1 MPRAPNEKA
10 KQAQEMYRK
19 GMKLIEIAQQLELPA
34 GTVRRWKNT
43 YQWDS
48 ERSEKKANVRKE
60 KSKGSQEI
68 DHSEKEK
75 IFEQLE
81 NSDLSDKQRLFCAY
95 YLRTFNATKSYQK
108 AYGCSYQ
115 TALTNGPAL
124 LGNTRIK
131 NEIKELKKQRME
143 RELLTEEDIFQR
155 YVDIAFADIT
165 DFVSFGQ
172 EEKPVMGPFGPIMV
186 KGEDGQKHEL
196 KELVNTIKFKESTE
210 VDGQLISQIKMGK
223 DGVSVIL
230 YDKLKVL
237 EWLYQYCLD
246 HQNGDSEQVTNFT
259 QILNDSILKL
269 KEKENENAQK
279 PETEIRE
286 D

>member
-210 VDGQLISQIKMGK
+210 VVGSSSAKSRWVKTWGSVKLHDKMK
-223 DGVSVIL
+223 A
-230 YDKLKVL
+230 L

>member
-1 MPRAPNEKA
+1 
-10 KQAQEMYRK
+10 MYRK
-19 GMKLIEIAQQLELPA
+19 GMKLIEIAQLLELPA

-68 DHSEKEK
+68 DHSEKER

-95 YLRTFNATKSYQK
+95 YLRTFNATKS
-108 AYGCSYQ
+108 
-115 TALTNGPAL
+115 
-124 LGNTRIK
+124 RIK

-223 DGVSVIL
+223 DGASVKL
-230 YDKLKVL
+230 YDKMKAL

>member
-1 MPRAPNEKA
+1 MPRAPNEKV

-19 GMKLIEIAQQLELPA
+19 GMKLIEIAQLLELPA

-68 DHSEKEK
+68 DHSEKEQ

-223 DGVSVIL
+223 DGASVKL
-230 YDKLKVL
+230 YDKMKAL

-246 HQNGDSEQVTNFT
+246 HQNGDSAQVTNFT

>member
-1 MPRAPNEKA
+1 MPRAPNEKV
-10 KQAQEMYRK
+10 KQAQEMYQK
-19 GMKLIEIAQQLELPA
+19 GMKLVEIAQQLELPA
-34 GTVRRWKNT
+34 GTIRRWKNT
-43 YQWDS
+43 YQWVS
-48 ERSEKKANVRKE
+48 KRSEKKANVRKE
-60 KSKGSQEI
+60 KCDNPKEI
-68 DHSEKEK
+68 DYSRKEE

-81 NSDLSDKQRLFCAY
+81 NTDLSDKQRLFCAY

-172 EEKPVMGPFGPIMV
+172 EEETVMGPFGPIMV
-186 KGEDGQKHEL
+186 KGEDGKKHEL
-196 KELVNTIKFKESTE
+196 KKMINTVKFRESIE
-210 VDGQLISQIKMGK
+210 VDGQLISQIKMGR
-223 DGVSVIL
+223 DGASIKL
-230 YDKLKVL
+230 YDKMKAL
-237 EWLYQYCLD
+237 EWLYQYCMD
-246 HQNGDSEQVTNFT
+246 HQNGDNEQVTNFT

-269 KEKENENAQK
+269 KEKQSENAQK
-279 PETEIRE
+279 SKTEIRK

>member
-1 MPRAPNEKA
+1 MPRAPNEKV

-19 GMKLIEIAQQLELPA
+19 GMKLIEIAQLLELPA

-68 DHSEKEK
+68 DHSEKER

-143 RELLTEEDIFQR
+143 RELLTEEDERRTGWIYTAAFGSEDIRREIERQFHILLKR
-155 YVDIAFADIT
+155 VPLSVDAFSVDYR
-165 DFVSFGQ
+165 VMEWFG
-172 EEKPVMGPFGPIMV
+172 G
-186 KGEDGQKHEL
+186 
-196 KELVNTIKFKESTE
+196 
-210 VDGQLISQIKMGK
+210 
-223 DGVSVIL
+223 IL
-230 YDKLKVL
+230 
-237 EWLYQYCLD
+237 
-246 HQNGDSEQVTNFT
+246 
-259 QILNDSILKL
+259 
-269 KEKENENAQK
+269 
-279 PETEIRE
+279 
-286 D
+286 